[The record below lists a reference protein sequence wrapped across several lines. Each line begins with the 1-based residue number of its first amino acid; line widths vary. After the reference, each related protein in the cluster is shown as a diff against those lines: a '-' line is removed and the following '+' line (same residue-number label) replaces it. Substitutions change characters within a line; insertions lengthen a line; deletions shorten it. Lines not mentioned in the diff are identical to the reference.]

1 MWAVDDNVYLLL
13 HTPTLYKYSTYTFKS
28 VIFESIE
35 IKSFEKTNALPFQ
48 MTPLKILY
56 SWKCEI

>member
-1 MWAVDDNVYLLL
+1 M
-13 HTPTLYKYSTYTFKS
+13 TLYIYFYIYPPCTIHIPTFKS
-28 VIFESIE
+28 AIFESIE

-56 SWKCEI
+56 S

>member
-1 MWAVDDNVYLLL
+1 MTMYIYSYIYQPC
-13 HTPTLYKYSTYTFKS
+13 TSTYTFKS

-56 SWKCEI
+56 S